1 MIVHTFNPSTR
12 EAESRWISEFKA
24 SLDYRARTTQRNLAS
39 ENNNKCIHTHTHT
52 QARQSEKER
61 TDLQRGSTS
70 PKVFTRKHTRLRGLA
85 SRPFRPRRASHVT
98 DCLACHPSATLPT
111 SVGV

>member
-24 SLDYRARTTQRNLAS
+24 SLDYRARTNQRNLAS

-52 QARQSEKER
+52 HTHTHKHDRVKKREQIYKGV
-61 TDLQRGSTS
+61 QRAPKFS
-70 PKVFTRKHTRLRGLA
+70 PGNTPG
-85 SRPFRPRRASHVT
+85 
-98 DCLACHPSATLPT
+98 
-111 SVGV
+111 